1 MKFKGSVWIGLV
13 WIGFGYVSIFGLVRF
28 GLGRFGIPS
37 GIWLIGYSIKTDP
50 PTCWI
55 ILHSKQLGSKKNGK
69 KIEWRR
75 MDAIIEAVEIIGTGV
90 WRAR

>member
-1 MKFKGSVWIGLV
+1 MFGLVSVWFRFLV
-13 WIGFGYVSIFGLVRF
+13 WFGLVRF

-50 PTCWI
+50 PDMLDHFVFKTTW
-55 ILHSKQLGSKKNGK
+55 QQKNGK
-69 KIEWRR
+69 KREWRR